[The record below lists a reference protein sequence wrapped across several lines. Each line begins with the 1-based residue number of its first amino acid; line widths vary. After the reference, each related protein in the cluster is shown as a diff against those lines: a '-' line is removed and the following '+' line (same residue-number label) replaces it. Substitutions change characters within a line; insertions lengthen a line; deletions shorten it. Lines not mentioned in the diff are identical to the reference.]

1 MLSLKFLLIST
12 AVIFTVLGFKSSLPL
27 ATAHLHLLWT
37 FFLLCFT
44 PPYLFFTL
52 NSIIILILVSSKF
65 HHSNAQPNHPILDP
79 TIPDHSSTSKDQQID
94 EVTKENDLG
103 SFLPEMINSPDNLP
117 PMIDKP
123 LVSSRF
129 NHRKPLK
136 FNPEGGKA
144 LKVAAKQKRH
154 ETLEN
159 TWKAITEGRS
169 IPLSRHVKKSDT
181 WQNRYEVDPHQ
192 PEDSV
197 RDFNLNKT
205 TVRLRKEPSL
215 SQDELNKRV
224 EAFIRNFN
232 HQMRLQREESLLNKS
247 LPEYD

>member
-1 MLSLKFLLIST
+1 MKSLKFLLIFT
-12 AVIFTVLGFKSSLPL
+12 TVIFIALGFKSSLPL
-27 ATAHLHLLWT
+27 ATTHLHLLWT

-52 NSIIILILVSSKF
+52 NAIIISILASSNF
-65 HHSNAQPNHPILDP
+65 HQSQTQPNHPIVDP
-79 TIPDHSSTSKDQQID
+79 TILVSNTVLLDDSPASKDQEIHQ
-94 EVTKENDLG
+94 VTNKVDLG
-103 SFLPEMINSPDNLP
+103 NSPP
-117 PMIDKP
+117 IDKP

-129 NHRKPLK
+129 IHRKPLK
-136 FNPEGGKA
+136 STPEGGKS

-154 ETLEN
+154 ETLES

-169 IPLSRHVKKSDT
+169 MPLSRHIKKSDT
-181 WQNRYEVDPHQ
+181 RQHRYEVDPHQ

-197 RDFNLNKT
+197 GDFNLNK

-232 HQMRLQREESLLNKS
+232 HQMRLQREESLLNHYKNNINRGAI
-247 LPEYD
+247 